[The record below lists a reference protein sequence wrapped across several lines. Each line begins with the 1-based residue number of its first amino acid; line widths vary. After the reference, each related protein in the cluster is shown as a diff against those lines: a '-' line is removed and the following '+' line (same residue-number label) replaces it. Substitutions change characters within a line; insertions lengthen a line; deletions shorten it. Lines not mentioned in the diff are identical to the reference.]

1 MELIGKLA
9 SNNTTNIYMLPSAS
23 KDVSIKFSDQYL
35 HILNNKEILNGLKG
49 STKMKKRNH
58 NSNINHV
65 YTMFKENLILI
76 T

>member
-35 HILNNKEILNGLKG
+35 HILNNKEILNGIKCI
-49 STKMKKRNH
+49 TKMQKR
-58 NSNINHV
+58 
-65 YTMFKENLILI
+65 
-76 T
+76 